1 MKRIILVVLVFM
13 FVGNMFSQKSDDQ
26 MHTIFD
32 GTDLRYW
39 EVPKDNIWW
48 SIEDQVLWAKSD
60 VNKIG
65 SSLWTKKEYTD
76 FVVQLEFKF
85 GEGTVDTGIFMRGEG
100 KEFVQIQIGESGSL
114 KRDMT
119 ASPYVPSLGY
129 PVEANGVDDLLKVDD
144 WNTIKAKVVRDNY
157 KVWLNGVEVMTY
169 KLKDAKLNGPIGLQ
183 LHPGK
188 DMTVQFKN
196 ITVAE
201 L

>member
-1 MKRIILVVLVFM
+1 MKKVVMVIFALICA
-13 FVGNMFSQKSDDQ
+13 GNIFSQNKDVQ
-26 MHTIFD
+26 MKTIFD

-39 EVPKDNIWW
+39 KVPDDNIWW
-48 SIEDQVLWAKSD
+48 SVEDQVLWAKSD
-60 VNKIG
+60 VNKTG
-65 SSLWTKKEYTD
+65 SILWTKKEYTD

-119 ASPYVPSLGY
+119 ASPYVPTLGY
-129 PVEANGVDDLLKVDD
+129 PVEANGVADLLKVDG

-169 KLKDAKLNGPIGLQ
+169 SLKDAKLNGPIGLQ

>member
-1 MKRIILVVLVFM
+1 MKRVAIVVLVSIFTL
-13 FVGNMFSQKSDDQ
+13 NMFSQKIDVQ
-26 MHTIFD
+26 MHSIFD

-39 EVPKDNIWW
+39 KVPDDNIWW

-60 VNKIG
+60 VDKIG

-129 PVEANGVDDLLKVDD
+129 PVEANGVADLLKVDD

-169 KLKDAKLNGPIGLQ
+169 KLNDAKLNGPIGLQ

-196 ITVAE
+196 IIVAE

>member
-1 MKRIILVVLVFM
+1 MKKVVLVVLVSM
-13 FVGNMFSQKSDDQ
+13 SAWNMFSQKSDSQ
-26 MHTIFD
+26 MHNIFD

-39 EVPKDNIWW
+39 EVPDDNIWW

-60 VNKIG
+60 VDKIG
-65 SSLWTKKEYTD
+65 SSLWTKKDYTD

-129 PVEANGVDDLLKVDD
+129 PVEANGVADLLKVDD
-144 WNTIKAKVVRDNY
+144 WNTIKAEVVSDKY

-169 KLKDAKLNGPIGLQ
+169 TLKDAKLNGPIGLQ